1 MAGFMTAN
9 DDHLIR
15 AELWSNQLKS
25 LLMDDLI
32 GTKYVK
38 PITDF
43 PDGALINIP
52 SIGEAQTHDFVEGQS
67 AVYDKMDTGNF
78 QFSFDKYTYSG
89 HSISEKFKRDSFYSG
104 DVLAAFAP
112 RQHRAL
118 MERVETHILSRGPAA
133 QTPSDANLINGIA
146 RRRVGSGTGERIT
159 LEDFAKARLALSKS
173 HLPMSNLV
181 AIVDPSVTYTL
192 QTQANLVNALSP
204 MPSYE
209 KIMRDGGVTGTRFVF
224 NVFGF
229 DVYESNYLQNGLTDT
244 ISGVS
249 TSNGVANLFFSA
261 APGDTLPIIGG
272 FRQMPTVHSKFDM
285 DTQEERY
292 LTICEWGFKVY
303 RPENM
308 VVIITDT
315 DIV

>member
-9 DDHLIR
+9 DEHLIR
-15 AELWSNQLKS
+15 AELWSNQLKT

-52 SIGEAQTHDFVEGQS
+52 SIGEASTHDFAEGIA
-67 AVYDKMDTGNF
+67 AVYEKMDTGNF
-78 QFSFDKYTYSG
+78 QFSFDQYTYSG

-104 DVLAAFAP
+104 DVMAAFAP

-118 MERVETHILSRGPAA
+118 MERVETHILSRGPAN
-133 QTPSDANLINGIA
+133 QTPGNLNVINDADHRFIG
-146 RRRVGSGTGERIT
+146 GGTGERIV
-159 LEDFAKARLALSKS
+159 LEDFARARYALSKAKV
-173 HLPMSNLV
+173 PMSNLT
-181 AIVDPSVTYTL
+181 AIVDPTVTFTL

-209 KIMRDGGVTGTRFVF
+209 RIMRDGGITGTRFMF

-229 DVYESNYLQNGLTDT
+229 DVYESNYLMNGLAET
-244 ISGVS
+244 IDGK
-249 TSNGVANLFFSA
+249 TTTTGVANLFFSA

-272 FRQMPTVHSKFDM
+272 FRQMPTVHSKFEM

-308 VVIITDT
+308 VVVITDT
-315 DIV
+315 DVI